1 MENIDNKLRTDY
13 EEAQFRLNEL
23 GRKKKS
29 MCIFGAVMI
38 AICASMLILLYFI
51 DSLFYDFRL
60 SLLIVSILIGITIGC
75 LAGIALKFSF
85 ETSESRYRRII
96 FQYEANNMKADADED
111 IFKNSISLS
120 YKYLDE
126 YYNQTREQAQNGFK
140 ITFAVAIWGALLIGV
155 GVVAMFMGSVAPS
168 YITCGAGVVSE
179 FIAAVFF
186 YLYNRTI
193 TSMSKYHNKLV
204 LSHNISIALKV
215 ADSLPSDDKVK
226 AKNQII
232 SELLKNINSYL
243 VASPN
248 IDKDKNAGKSGA

>member
-1 MENIDNKLRTDY
+1 MENIDNKLHTDY
-13 EEAQFRLNEL
+13 EEAKFRLSEL
-23 GRKKKS
+23 DRRKKGV
-29 MCIFGAVMI
+29 CVFGAVLI
-38 AICASMLILLYFI
+38 GLFTSGVILSYLIDYNYYSFRIQYLAI
-51 DSLFYDFRL
+51 
-60 SLLIVSILIGITIGC
+60 SLLFGVTIGC
-75 LAGIALKFSF
+75 LTGIALKFSF
-85 ETSESRYRRII
+85 ENSESRYRRII
-96 FQYEANNMKADADED
+96 FQHEANNMKADADED

-168 YITCGAGVVSE
+168 YITCGAGVISE

-243 VASPN
+243 VASTDMN
-248 IDKDKNAGKSGA
+248 TK